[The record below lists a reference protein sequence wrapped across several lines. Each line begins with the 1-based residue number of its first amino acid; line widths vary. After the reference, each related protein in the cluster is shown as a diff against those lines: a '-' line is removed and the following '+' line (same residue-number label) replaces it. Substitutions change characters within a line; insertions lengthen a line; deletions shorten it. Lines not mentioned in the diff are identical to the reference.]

1 MNTSMTLTQI
11 IAALKDQKLRKRDL
25 IVPASALKMRL
36 KALIIDSATNQGS
49 SDYTVIPNDICHAQI
64 ANRLGIDKRYY
75 DKMLSLK
82 DCSLINYNVNYWLEN
97 DERNFLMRTFAS
109 NDPEEAGIARAFLS
123 DRYRII
129 DNIDVAMSALEAI
142 KDSGIPVNFE
152 GGDLTDRR
160 MYLRFTAP
168 QIEAQAP
175 KLLKD
180 YHTPDKGNGNLG
192 DSGIITGFVLGNSE
206 TGSGRFFIAPRIV
219 VLACRNGM
227 IQKKEAIGEIHLGSK
242 MEEGVVEWSET
253 TRLKQMELICAQTKD
268 AVKTFLSHDY
278 LNGLIQRLTEDGTE
292 KLKKPIDA
300 VKNVAASLNF
310 SEEKCDSLLDY
321 FMKGA
326 DPTAFGLVQAVTYLA
341 QHDLD
346 PDARFDVESSSFE
359 LVEKMSE
366 YDRPFIEK
374 KVRKLQNGQSN

>member
-1 MNTSMTLTQI
+1 MTLTQI
-11 IAALKDQKLRKRDL
+11 ISALKDQKLRKRDL
-25 IVPASALKMRL
+25 IVPSSQLKMEAR
-36 KALIIDSATNQGS
+36 ALVIDH
-49 SDYTVIPNDICHAQI
+49 DYIVIPNEFCHSQI

-75 DKMLSLK
+75 DR
-82 DCSLINYNVNYWLEN
+82 INTNQDYKCLCLNFNYWMEQE
-97 DERNFLMRTFAS
+97 ERNFLLRTFAS
-109 NDPEEAGIARAFLS
+109 NNTGEAGIARAFLS

-129 DNIDVAMSALEAI
+129 DNYDVAIAALDAI
-142 KDSGIPVNFE
+142 KDSGIKVNVE

-168 QIEAQAP
+168 DIEAQAP
-175 KLLKD
+175 ALLKN
-180 YHTPDKGNGNLG
+180 YKVPGGG
-192 DSGIITGFVLGNSE
+192 DPKPGDAGIITGFVLGNSE

-219 VLACRNGM
+219 VLACMNGM

-253 TRLKQMELICAQTKD
+253 SRRKQMELICEQTKD
-268 AVKTFLSHDY
+268 AVKTFLSEDY
-278 LNGLIQRLTEDGTE
+278 LNGLVRRLTEAGTE
-292 KLKKPIDA
+292 KLSKPIDA

-310 SEEKCDSLLDY
+310 SDEKVESLLNY
-321 FMKGA
+321 FVDGS

-346 PDARFDVESSSFE
+346 ADARFDVEASSFE

-366 YDRPFIEK
+366 YDRPFVEK
-374 KVRKLQNGQSN
+374 KARKLQNGQQN